1 MMPVQK
7 TTAKMKTMPATIT
20 TTAASAKSPCRLW
33 GLSHRDGVV
42 VGSA

>member
-7 TTAKMKTMPATIT
+7 TTAKMKTIPATIT
-20 TTAASAKSPCRLW
+20 TNAASLKILC
-33 GLSHRDGVV
+33 GLLGPSHRDGVV